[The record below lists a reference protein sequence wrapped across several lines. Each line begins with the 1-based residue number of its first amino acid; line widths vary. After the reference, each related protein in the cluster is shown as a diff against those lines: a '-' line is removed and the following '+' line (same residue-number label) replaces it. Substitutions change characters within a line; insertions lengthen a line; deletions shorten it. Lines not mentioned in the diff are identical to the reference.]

1 MPDSLNLSG
10 KRVLITGASR
20 GIGRACA
27 LKFAALGARVA
38 VHYGS
43 SREAGEATLAAL
55 AGDGHALLQ
64 ADMTDAAA
72 VERLVGDAVTA
83 LGGLDVLINNAGIFE
98 EHPLTQVSY
107 AEWQA
112 AWTRILT
119 TNLIGAANAT
129 YCAARHMVAHGGGKI
144 ISVSSR
150 TAFRGKPEAPAYV
163 ASKAALNAMSQT
175 LAQALGGQGV
185 HVYVI
190 APGVVDTDMAAR
202 DKATP
207 AWAAIEAQS
216 PLNRVCHPE
225 DVAHTAAFLAADGS
239 EYLTGS
245 ILDLF
250 GASHLRT

>member
-1 MPDSLNLSG
+1 MSNPLDLTNR
-10 KRVLITGASR
+10 RVLITGASR

-27 LKFAALGARVA
+27 LNFAALGARVA

-43 SREAGEATLAAL
+43 NRAAGNSTLAQL

-72 VERLVGDAVTA
+72 VERLVAEAAAA
-83 LGGLDVLINNAGIFE
+83 LGGLDVLVNNAGIFE
-98 EHPLTQVSY
+98 EHPLLEVDY
-107 AEWQA
+107 ATWQA
-112 AWTRILT
+112 AWTRILS

-129 YCAARHMVAHGGGKI
+129 FCAAHYMAAHGGGRI
-144 ISVSSR
+144 ISISSR

-163 ASKAALNAMSQT
+163 ASKAGLNAMSQT
-175 LAQALGGQGV
+175 LAQALGPHGV
-185 HVYVI
+185 YVYVI

-202 DKATP
+202 DKETP

-216 PLNRVCHPE
+216 PLNRVCHPQE
-225 DVAHTAAFLAADGS
+225 VAHAAAFLAADGS